1 MKTGTHIASL
11 LALTVIAGSAAAD
24 ITVTQGSTGTTYG
37 TTLNFDEAGGPTG
50 PGIANNAWAG
60 VGLSDMAAGD
70 GNNFVGDNAT
80 LFGPWIG
87 TGNSFFGNFG
97 ILMTFDSD
105 LSNFSGQFWDPSGA
119 PGPQG
124 GGLGVFIFND
134 GTEIANSFV
143 TPSWGGVGDEWID
156 ISAGGGMVF
165 DEIRVLGFGFDPTT
179 FADNLSWNA
188 VPTPSSMALL
198 GLGGLVATRRRR

>member
-1 MKTGTHIASL
+1 MNTATAIVGT
-11 LALTVIAGSAAAD
+11 LALAAGSAVGSVA
-24 ITVTQGSTGTTYG
+24 VTQGATGTTYS

-60 VGLSDMAAGD
+60 LGLADMAAGD
-70 GNNFVGDNAT
+70 GNNFVGDNAA

-87 TGNSFFGNFG
+87 SGNSFFGNFG
-97 ILMTFDSD
+97 IFMTFDSD
-105 LSNFSGQFWDPSGA
+105 LTNFSGQFWDPSGP
-119 PGPQG
+119 PGPIG
-124 GGLGVFIFND
+124 GGLGVFVFDD
-134 GTEIANSFV
+134 GVEVANAFL

-156 ISAGGGMVF
+156 ISATGGMAF

-188 VPTPSSMALL
+188 VPAPSSMALL
-198 GLGGLVATRRRR
+198 GLSSFVASRRRR